1 MPDSLEPKLHEWRS
15 HNQAGSQ
22 VASGAGHGPG
32 WVPDTHN
39 DVATELASLNNAQ
52 NNSGTKMLKDKAVSF
67 GTL

>member
-1 MPDSLEPKLHEWRS
+1 MNGVIIIRLGVRWRVEPDT
-15 HNQAGSQ
+15 GC
-22 VASGAGHGPG
+22 VPG
-32 WVPDTHN
+32 THN